1 MATAALGQFERPQHP
16 GAIGGVH
23 DVVVGAEA
31 SLAIIPFLRYECKSR
46 RPSSSFCERTRFVVP
61 SVAVV
66 GATGAVGEIMRQV
79 LIEHAF
85 PLRNIK
91 FLASERSVGKTI
103 EFQGKKHTVELIRPE
118 AFVGV
123 DIVLSSTPA
132 SVSREYSPIAARA
145 GAIVVDNSSAW
156 RMDPDVPLVVPE
168 VNAGALKN
176 IPKGIVANPNCSTIQ
191 LVVALKPL
199 HDLARI
205 KRVVVSTYQASS
217 GKGAKG
223 LFELDTQ
230 VTAMGKGQ
238 KVPAATAHAAQ
249 LAGNVLPHDWKA
261 GDEGYTEEEWKMVR
275 ETRKIM
281 GDETINVSPTTARV
295 PVRIG
300 HSEAVN
306 LEFERPISVADARE
320 ALRRAPGIVL
330 VDDLAKGEVPM
341 PLHCE
346 GRDEVFVGRVR
357 RDPTISNGLNL
368 WVVADNLRKGA
379 ATNAVQ
385 IAEVLVRMAK

>member
-1 MATAALGQFERPQHP
+1 LPVLFNER
-16 GAIGGVH
+16 
-23 DVVVGAEA
+23 A
-31 SLAIIPFLRYECKSR
+31 S
-46 RPSSSFCERTRFVVP
+46 FVVP
-61 SVAVV
+61 SLAVV

-79 LIEHAF
+79 LVEHNVS
-85 PLRNIK
+85 LRAIK
-91 FLASERSVGKTI
+91 FLASERSAGKTI
-103 EFQGKKHTVELIRPE
+103 EFKGKKYAIELLRPE
-118 AFVGV
+118 AFAGV

-132 SVSREYSPIAARA
+132 GISREYSPIAAKA
-145 GAIVVDNSSAW
+145 GAIVIDNSSAW
-156 RMDPDVPLVVPE
+156 RMDPDVPLIVPE
-168 VNAGALKN
+168 VNADALKR

-191 LVVALKPL
+191 MVVALKPL

-205 KRVVVSTYQASS
+205 KRIIVSTYQASS

-223 LFELDTQ
+223 LFDLDNQ
-230 VTAMGKGQ
+230 LAALGKGQ

-261 GDEGYTEEEWKMVR
+261 GDDGYTEEEWKMVR

-281 GDETINVSPTTARV
+281 GDDTIQVSPTTARV

-300 HSEAVN
+300 HSEAIN
-306 LEFERPISVADARE
+306 LECERPISVEEARA
-320 ALRRAPGIVL
+320 ALRRAPGIIL

-346 GRDEVFVGRVR
+346 GRDEVFVGRIR
-357 RDPTISNGLNL
+357 RDPTIANGLNL

-385 IAEVLVRMAK
+385 IAEVLVQRGWLPRT

>member
-1 MATAALGQFERPQHP
+1 
-16 GAIGGVH
+16 
-23 DVVVGAEA
+23 
-31 SLAIIPFLRYECKSR
+31 
-46 RPSSSFCERTRFVVP
+46 VVP

-79 LIEHAF
+79 LVEHSF
-85 PLRNIK
+85 PLRAIR
-91 FLASERSVGKTI
+91 FLASERSAGKTI
-103 EFQGKKHTVELIRPE
+103 EFKGKKYPVEPIRPE
-118 AFVGV
+118 AFAGV
-123 DIVLSSTPA
+123 NIVLSSTPA
-132 SVSREYSPIAARA
+132 GISRESSPMAAKA
-145 GAIVVDNSSAW
+145 GAIVIDNSSAW

-168 VNAGALKN
+168 VNADALKK

-191 LVVALKPL
+191 MVVALKPL

-223 LFELDTQ
+223 LFDLDSQ
-230 VTAMGKGQ
+230 LAALGKGE
-238 KVPAATAHAAQ
+238 KIPAATAHAAQ

-261 GDEGYTEEEWKMVR
+261 GDEGYTEEEWKMVH

-281 GDETINVSPTTARV
+281 GDDTILVSPTTARV

-300 HSEAVN
+300 HSESIN
-306 LEFERPISVADARE
+306 LELERPVTVEQARDV
-320 ALRRAPGIVL
+320 LRRAPGIVL

-346 GRDEVFVGRVR
+346 GRDEVFVGRIR
-357 RDPTISNGLNL
+357 RDPTLRNGLNL

-385 IAEVLVRMAK
+385 IAEVLVQRGWL